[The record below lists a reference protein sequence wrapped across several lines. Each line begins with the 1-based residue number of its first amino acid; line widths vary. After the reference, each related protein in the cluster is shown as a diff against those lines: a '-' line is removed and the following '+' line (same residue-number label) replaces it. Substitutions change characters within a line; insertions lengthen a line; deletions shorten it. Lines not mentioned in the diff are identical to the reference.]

1 MSLIGYTP
9 NNYHLHVRQQPHEA
23 LVVAKGKEKARKA
36 VDPPPIVQLDVKQ
49 HQDPQKNYLQNPYL
63 FMQVSL
69 YKPDRDEPLP
79 GREALAGTLTSS
91 LHRLKDTSN
100 AEVGLFVFGDISVRL
115 PGNFRLHFSMWE
127 YNPVDG
133 RAQYLS
139 SCFSEKFSV
148 LPPKDFKGMEES
160 TSLSRCIAD
169 QGVRLRLRKEAR
181 AVAGSKR
188 SYPYDSP
195 VSIAQAHASLPTE
208 YPSSYEGGEH
218 SPIKRENTYSSNSQT
233 DTSSHSTLEQP
244 YGAQPPYKRSYPSY
258 PPVGQ
263 SPSLTAP
270 YNMMSH
276 SNMVGH
282 PSSSLMSSPGIL
294 PSNAGAG
301 YSIGDT
307 GLYGSSSYPSSSSS
321 YPNTSSAYPG
331 SAAPYHSTGYINNP
345 FFYDSNVPR

>member
-1 MSLIGYTP
+1 MSLISYSP
-9 NNYHLHVRQQPHEA
+9 NSYYLSVRQQPHEA

-49 HQDPQKNYLQNPYL
+49 HQDLQKNYLQNPYL

-79 GREALAGTLTSS
+79 GRESLAGTLTSS

-100 AEVGLFVFGDISVRL
+100 VEVGLFVFGDISVRL
-115 PGNFRLHFSMWE
+115 QGTFRLHFSMWE
-127 YNPVDG
+127 YNPADG

-139 SCFSEKFSV
+139 SCFSDKFSV

-160 TSLSRCIAD
+160 TALSRCIAD

-181 AVAGSKR
+181 AAAGSKR

-195 VSIAQAHASLPTE
+195 VNIAQAHTSLPTE
-208 YPSSYEGGEH
+208 YSSSYEAGEH
-218 SPIKRENTYSSNSQT
+218 SPIKRESTYNSNSQT
-233 DTSSHSTLEQP
+233 DTSNHSTLEQP

-258 PPVGQ
+258 PSVGHP
-263 SPSLTAP
+263 SPSLAAP
-270 YNMMSH
+270 YSMMSH
-276 SNMVGH
+276 SSMVGH

-294 PSNAGAG
+294 PSNTGPG
-301 YSIGDT
+301 YSVGDT
-307 GLYGSSSYPSSSSS
+307 NLYGSSSYPSSSS
-321 YPNTSSAYPG
+321 AYPG
-331 SAAPYHSTGYINNP
+331 SAASYPSTGYLNNS
-345 FFYDSNVPR
+345 FFYDSNIPR

>member
-9 NNYHLHVRQQPHEA
+9 NNYHIHVRQQPHEA
-23 LVVAKGKEKARKA
+23 LIVAKGKEKARKA

-69 YKPDRDEPLP
+69 YKADRDELLP
-79 GREALAGTLTSS
+79 GRESLAGTLTSS
-91 LHRLKDTSN
+91 LHRLKDTGN

-115 PGNFRLHFSMWE
+115 LGNFRLHFSMWE

-133 RAQYLS
+133 RAQYLA

-160 TSLSRCIAD
+160 TALSRCIAD

-181 AVAGSKR
+181 AAAGTKR

-208 YPSSYEGGEH
+208 YSSSYEGGEH
-218 SPIKRENTYSSNSQT
+218 SPIKRENTYNSNSQP
-233 DTSSHSTLEQP
+233 DTSTHSTLEQP
-244 YGAQPPYKRSYPSY
+244 YGAQPPYKRSLSSY
-258 PPVGQ
+258 PPVGL

-270 YNMMSH
+270 YSMMSH
-276 SNMVGH
+276 QNMVGH

-294 PSNAGAG
+294 PSNTGAG
-301 YSIGDT
+301 YSVSDT

-321 YPNTSSAYPG
+321 YPNSSSAYPG
-331 SAAPYHSTGYINNP
+331 SAAPYQNTGYINNP

>member
-1 MSLIGYTP
+1 MSLIGYAP
-9 NNYHLHVRQQPHEA
+9 NAYHLSVRQQPHEA

-49 HQDPQKNYLQNPYL
+49 QQDPQKNFLQNPYL

-69 YKPDRDEPLP
+69 YKSDRDEPLP

-91 LHRLKDTSN
+91 LHRLKDTN
-100 AEVGLFVFGDISVRL
+100 NVEVGLFVFGDISVRL
-115 PGNFRLHFSMWE
+115 LGSFRLHFSMWE
-127 YNPVDG
+127 YNPGDG

-148 LPPKDFKGMEES
+148 LAPKDFKGMEES
-160 TSLSRCIAD
+160 TALSRCIAD

-181 AVAGSKR
+181 TTAGNKR

-195 VSIAQAHASLPTE
+195 VSIAQAHATLPTE
-208 YPSSYEGGEH
+208 YSSSYEGGEH
-218 SPIKRENTYSSNSQT
+218 SPVKRENAYNPNSQP

-244 YGAQPPYKRSYPSY
+244 YGAQPPYKRSFPSY

-263 SPSLTAP
+263 SHSLTAP
-270 YNMMSH
+270 YSMMNH
-276 SNMVGH
+276 SSMVGH

-294 PSNAGAG
+294 PSNTGTG

-307 GLYGSSSYPSSSSS
+307 GLYGTSSYPSSSS
-321 YPNTSSAYPG
+321 AYPG
-331 SAAPYHSTGYINNP
+331 SAPYQSTGYSNL
-345 FFYDSNVPR
+345 FFPTYDSNVPR